1 MHPIRRFA
9 SILTVVLIF
18 PVAALAQGTADIVGR
33 VTDTSGGVLPAVTVT
48 AENAATKISR
58 TTVTSDTGDYT
69 FTLLPIGS
77 YSVKIELSGFQTV
90 NARVDLATGDRA
102 RVDARMQL
110 GTVAETVMVTGDA
123 PLLQTDTSTV
133 GALGGVINSL
143 TKAGSNQFHGSAFE
157 FGRHDKFDSRLFF
170 ARDKPI
176 MRQNQYGGSLGGPIK
191 ANKTF
196 FFVDYEGYR
205 LKQGVPTVV
214 T

>member
-1 MHPIRRFA
+1 MHPVRFG
-9 SILTVVLIF
+9 F
-18 PVAALAQGTADIVGR
+18 GAALLLFLSAKLAFAQGTGDIVGR

-48 AENAATKISR
+48 AENVATKISR

-133 GALGGVINSL
+133 GALIN
-143 TKAGSNQFHGSAFE
+143 E
-157 FGRHDKFDSRLFF
+157 
-170 ARDKPI
+170 
-176 MRQNQYGGSLGGPIK
+176 
-191 ANKTF
+191 KT
-196 FFVDYEGYR
+196 V
-205 LKQGVPTVV
+205 Q
-214 T
+214 